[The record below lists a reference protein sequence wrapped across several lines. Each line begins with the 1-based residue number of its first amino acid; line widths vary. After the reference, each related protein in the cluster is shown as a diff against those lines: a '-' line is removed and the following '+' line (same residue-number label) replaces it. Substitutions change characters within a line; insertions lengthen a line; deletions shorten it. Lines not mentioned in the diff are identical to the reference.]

1 MFENI
6 KNKNNPLGV
15 ELVKSGLITETQ
27 LDDVLKFQKSHPEM
41 KIGEIVDT
49 QNLCDKNELLSVL
62 SKKLGERAVKLDS
75 TLDFDYKQYIPRD
88 SVIANKAMP
97 FALDGNTVKVAF
109 SDPLNKEAVENVRLQ
124 ILSKGFQ
131 MEKYITL
138 HSMIMACV
146 KKVKNV
152 QDKYVNTDEK
162 DITVLVDNI
171 ILTAMKQRASDIH
184 VEPLENKVRIRY
196 RIDGELITVTELPKS
211 RQALLTG
218 RLKSISNM
226 HQEITTDQ
234 DGRINSYDNYSI
246 RVSTQ
251 KNINGEKFVLRL
263 LKKNGNVRQLFDLG
277 FPSDN
282 DIVKRSFDKRNSI
295 IIICAPTGEG
305 KTTTLYS
312 ILDYL
317 NRPEINIIT
326 IENPVEIRM
335 QDVNQVEIGFNTT
348 FANSLRTVL
357 RQDPDII
364 LVGEIRDSETAR
376 TAIEA
381 GQTGHLVLTT
391 IHTIDAIEAI
401 TRLRKMDISDYDVS
415 SSVVT
420 IVSQRLVRRL
430 CPKCKK
436 PHKITDDDK
445 KYFEQVTKVT
455 GVKFDLEKATM
466 FEPVGCKECNNL
478 GYLERIGVFE
488 VLCIDDILKDM
499 IADGKSAIDIRTY
512 AVENTEYKP
521 LIVDAVN
528 KCLEGIT
535 TISEINKKIVI

>member
-75 TLDFDYKQYIPRD
+75 TLDFDYKEYIPRD
-88 SVIANKAMP
+88 SVITNKAMP
-97 FALDGNTVKVAF
+97 FGLDGNTVKVAF
-109 SDPLNKEAVENVRLQ
+109 SDPLDKVAVENIRLQ
-124 ILSKGFQ
+124 LLSKGFQ
-131 MEKYITL
+131 MEKFITL

-184 VEPLENKVRIRY
+184 IEPLEDKIRIRY
-196 RIDGELITVTELPKS
+196 RIDGELITVSELPKS
-211 RQALLTG
+211 RQTLLTG

-277 FPSDN
+277 FPSDK
-282 DIVKRSFDKRNSI
+282 DIVKKSFDKRNSLI
-295 IIICAPTGEG
+295 VICAPTGEG

-335 QDVNQVEIGFNTT
+335 HDVNQVEIGFNTS

-391 IHTIDAIEAI
+391 IHTIDSIEAI

-415 SSVVT
+415 SSIVT

-436 PHKITDDDK
+436 PHTITEEDK
-445 KYFEQVTKVT
+445 KYFEQITKNT
-455 GVKFDLEKATM
+455 GVEFDLEHANM
-466 FEPVGCKECNNL
+466 HDPVGCKECNNL
-478 GYLERIGVFE
+478 GYIERIGVFE
-488 VLCIDDILKDM
+488 VLCIDEVLKDM
-499 IADGKSAIDIRTY
+499 IAGGKSAIDIRQY
-512 AVENTEYKP
+512 AIENTEYKP
-521 LIVDAVN
+521 LIVDAAH
-528 KCLEGIT
+528 KGLDGIT